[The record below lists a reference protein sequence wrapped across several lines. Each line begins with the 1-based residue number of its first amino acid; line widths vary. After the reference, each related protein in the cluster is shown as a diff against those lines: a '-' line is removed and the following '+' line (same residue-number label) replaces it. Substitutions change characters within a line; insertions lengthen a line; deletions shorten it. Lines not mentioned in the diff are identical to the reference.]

1 MFLGSVAF
9 LSAAEL
15 SWEGA
20 ALYGRHEM
28 NRGVF
33 KMDKIEP
40 KPGKLWE
47 RTKHWTTEDTTL
59 GGGALG
65 IFAALSPRA
74 LPGAVGFSRFLGAVT
89 VGCALGSEVG
99 KAVLVRVPPQHLKAV
114 YAQDTAAR
122 HKEYE
127 KLEQNA
133 EAKASLSRVG
143 KFALSCYASPVL
155 RILHSPLQFGGLGGT
170 GGHQH
175 GPPGSRPLSEMQA
188 ELARS
193 TVIRVEFTE
202 GELTGPDVED
212 GFRVYK
218 DDIKSRDA
226 SSIQDWLE
234 RLQALRKKL
243 ATELQYVWPHLAER
257 EREFYKIEEEDKEKD
272 IVRRELQLLNNT
284 ASDLASQHA
293 ILAYHE
299 NDARKRLEQLKST
312 DTEPVTTTSYETP
325 SHSAASEQEAHY
337 GPHIITE
344 RVRTNWSRQKELLA
358 HIEHALSQYA
368 AISPEEGTSHGEASK
383 QLKKEAEQ
391 LKLNVEAT
399 ERLLRWCEQQVRE
412 ADEPRNDGGIS

>member
-9 LSAAEL
+9 LSAVEL

-20 ALYGRHEM
+20 GLYGRREI

-33 KMDKIEP
+33 KTDKIEP

-65 IFAALSPRA
+65 IFAAMSPRA
-74 LPGAVGFSRFLGAVT
+74 LPGAVGFSRFLGAAT
-89 VGCALGSEVG
+89 VGCALGYEVG
-99 KAVLVRVPPQHLKAV
+99 KAVLVRVPPQLLKAV
-114 YAQDTAAR
+114 YVQVTATR

-133 EAKASLSRVG
+133 EAKASLSRIG
-143 KFALSCYASPVL
+143 KLALSLYASPVL
-155 RILHSPLQFGGLGGT
+155 QILNSPLQFGGMGGT

-188 ELARS
+188 ELQKS

-202 GELTGPDVED
+202 GELTGPDVEN

-234 RLQALRKKL
+234 RLQDLRKKL

-257 EREFYKIEEEDKEKD
+257 EREFYKIEEEDKDKD

-284 ASDLASQHA
+284 AADLATQHA

-299 NDARKRLEQLKST
+299 NDARKRLEQINNT
-312 DTEPVTTTSYETP
+312 DSVTATSYETP

-344 RVRTNWSRQKELLA
+344 RVRTNWSRQKELLG

-368 AISPEEGTSHGEASK
+368 AVSPEEGTPHHEASK
-383 QLKKEAEQ
+383 SLKKEAEQ

-412 ADEPRNDGGIS
+412 ADEQVDKK